1 MNIIVTGCAGFIG
14 SNLCERLLAEKNCNI
29 IGIDN
34 LSNGSMDNMRTFL
47 NDSNFYFIN
56 TDLRFS
62 PETKIE
68 QAVAR
73 VGKIDFVFHLA
84 ALGSVPRSIG
94 DPTATFENNVFVTHE
109 LLRWSVKHEIRKFI
123 FASSSSV
130 YGNINRTYKNEND
143 PMVPINPYGL
153 SKAVG
158 EQYCNVFGQTY
169 GLNAVSFR
177 LFNVFGPRQKFG
189 DKFSAVVPKWCEQ
202 VLNKQPMVLQNNGT
216 QVRDFTPVADVVEVF
231 RRALFMSTPRP
242 VYNVAT
248 GAGIKLDDFAIE
260 FCKANGLPVNLDRVF
275 EPREGDILKSQA
287 DVGRLRADLNFSPI
301 RTRQSYV
308 KTWGYY
314 CKNFKPVD
322 LSQNHI

>member
-1 MNIIVTGCAGFIG
+1 MNIIVTGAAGFIG
-14 SNLCERLLAEKNCNI
+14 SHLCERLLAEKNCNI

-34 LSNGSMDNMRTFL
+34 LSNGSFDNMISFYH
-47 NDSNFYFIN
+47 DSNFYFIN
-56 TDLRFS
+56 TDLRHS

-73 VGKIDFVFHLA
+73 VGKIDFVIHLA

-94 DPTATFENNVFVTHE
+94 DPTATFDNNVRVTHE
-109 LLRWSVKHEIRKFI
+109 LLRWSVKHEIQKFL

-130 YGNINRTYKNEND
+130 YGNISRAYKNEND

-158 EQYCNVFGQTY
+158 EQYCSVFNQTY
-169 GLNAVSFR
+169 GLNTVSFR
-177 LFNVFGPRQKFG
+177 LFNVFGPRQKYG
-189 DKFSAVVPKWCEQ
+189 DKFSAVIPKWCEQ
-202 VLNKQPMVLQNNGT
+202 ILNKQPMLLQNNGT
-216 QVRDFTPVADVVEVF
+216 QIRDFTPVDDVVEVF

-248 GAGIKLDDFAIE
+248 GSGIKLADFAIE
-260 FCKANGLPVNLDRVF
+260 FCKANGLTCDVHREF

-287 DVGRLRADLNFSPI
+287 DVRRLRDDFNFSPI
-301 RTRQSYV
+301 RTRQAYI
-308 KTWGYY
+308 KTWSHY
-314 CKNFKPVD
+314 KKLFNPPTPNINV
-322 LSQNHI
+322 